1 METKICTDCG
11 EEKDINCFY
20 KKGKYYRR
28 QCKPCQE
35 ERRKTYI
42 NSEKG
47 RATIM
52 KYMNVHKEVS
62 KKYREEIKSILK
74 K

>member
-1 METKICTDCG
+1 MENKICTDCG

-20 KKGKYYRR
+20 KKGKYYKR

-35 ERRKTYI
+35 ERCKIYN

-52 KYMNVHKEVS
+52 KYMNKHIEESKE
-62 KKYREEIKSILK
+62 YREKNKEHF
-74 K
+74 

>member
-1 METKICTDCG
+1 MW

-20 KKGKYYRR
+20 KKGKYFRR

-47 RATIM
+47 RETIM
-52 KYMNVHKEVS
+52 KYMNE
-62 KKYREEIKSILK
+62 YEEERKNTENKIKSILK